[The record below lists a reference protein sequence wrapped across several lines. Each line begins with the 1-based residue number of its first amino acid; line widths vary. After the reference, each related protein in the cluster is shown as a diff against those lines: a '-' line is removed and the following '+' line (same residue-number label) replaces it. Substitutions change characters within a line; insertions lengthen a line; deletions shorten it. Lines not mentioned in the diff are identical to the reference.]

1 MLGPVVASP
10 LRNNMASFK
19 EIISSDTPT
28 LIDFFATW
36 GGPCKM
42 MPPILQE
49 LSDQM
54 GVSVGI
60 LKVDVD
66 KNQELS
72 QALNV
77 QGVPTL
83 ALFQS
88 GKMLWR
94 QSGVIPAFQL
104 AQIIKEKASLEA

>member
-1 MLGPVVASP
+1 ML
-10 LRNNMASFK
+10 SFN
-19 EIISSDTPT
+19 EITSSATPT
-28 LIDFFATW
+28 LLDFFATW
-36 GGPCKM
+36 CGPCKV
-42 MPPILQE
+42 MPSIFKE
-49 LSDQM
+49 LSDQ
-54 GVSVGI
+54 VGDSMRI

-66 KNQELS
+66 KSQGLS

-104 AQIIKEKASLEA
+104 AQIIKERASLEA